1 MKIESNSADAYRIG
15 GLIGFIGK
23 MSGTDKA
30 VTLKG
35 CSASNVT
42 IKGSFSIGGLV
53 GTVQGSADRT
63 FNNCD
68 VDNIKLSVNENSSAK
83 YGAFSSDFYG
93 PKVWSGYMSKFIEIL
108 TWWVRLL

>member
-1 MKIESNSADAYRIG
+1 
-15 GLIGFIGK
+15 

-42 IKGSFSIGGLV
+42 IKGGFSIGGLV

-63 FNNCD
+63 FINCD
-68 VDNIKLSVNENSSAK
+68 VDNIKLSVNEKFSAK
-83 YGAFSSDFYG
+83 YGAFSSDFMVL
-93 PKVWSGYMSKFIEIL
+93 KVWSGCGVPSLLEIL
-108 TWWVRLL
+108 TRWARLL